1 MFLHHQKVLWI
12 KNFWAVFF
20 STKGA
25 LSSTKGALR
34 RHPDPTY
41 PFLALNQLNRPQ
53 KLASGHGQ
61 SPINYELRWNC
72 HCNIFAAFDKYLL
85 WNILIFVLYIRI
97 WHGDL
102 NLRYQSKGNHG
113 GEVNVC
119 QEFQLALAGAPD
131 SSYKSS
137 KKKHTPLL
145 GTLISALIYCFT
157 VFLPCPENAPPR
169 EGLTLAPPRPAPW
182 ILIPAPPRP
191 EKNISCPAPPR
202 SKKMLPRA
210 SLTDTRGRYT
220 WLI

>member
-145 GTLISALIYCFT
+145 ATLISALIYCFT

-169 EGLTLAPPRPAPW
+169 EGLTLAPPRPAP
-182 ILIPAPPRP
+182 PREFWSMP
-191 EKNISCPAPPR
+191 RPAPPR

-210 SLTDTRGRYT
+210 SLVLTP
-220 WLI
+220 

>member
-1 MFLHHQKVLWI
+1 MKLVSHIDQK
-12 KNFWAVFF
+12 
-20 STKGA
+20 
-25 LSSTKGALR
+25 
-34 RHPDPTY
+34 
-41 PFLALNQLNRPQ
+41 
-53 KLASGHGQ
+53 
-61 SPINYELRWNC
+61 NC

-169 EGLTLAPPRPAPW
+169 PEAKKCCPVHPW
-182 ILIPAPPRP
+182 VKPMF
-191 EKNISCPAPPR
+191 KNFVAHFVFNQRTFIGQKLS
-202 SKKMLPRA
+202 
-210 SLTDTRGRYT
+210 
-220 WLI
+220 

>member
-20 STKGA
+20 
-25 LSSTKGALR
+25 STKGALR

-137 KKKHTPLL
+137 KKSIPFVSDIDLSPEAKKCCPVH
-145 GTLISALIYCFT
+145 
-157 VFLPCPENAPPR
+157 PCCRPWQI
-169 EGLTLAPPRPAPW
+169 LPRPGMKFLWTLEPVNYPLKCLS
-182 ILIPAPPRP
+182 LIVHESLPDN
-191 EKNISCPAPPR
+191 EHCPDF
-202 SKKMLPRA
+202 
-210 SLTDTRGRYT
+210 SLQYFGF
-220 WLI
+220 LSG

>member
-1 MFLHHQKVLWI
+1 MKLVSHIDQK
-12 KNFWAVFF
+12 
-20 STKGA
+20 
-25 LSSTKGALR
+25 
-34 RHPDPTY
+34 
-41 PFLALNQLNRPQ
+41 
-53 KLASGHGQ
+53 
-61 SPINYELRWNC
+61 NC

-85 WNILIFVLYIRI
+85 WNILIFVLYMRI

-169 EGLTLAPPRPAPW
+169 EGLTLAPPRPVNFDPCPAPKK
-182 ILIPAPPRP
+182 ISPAPPRP
-191 EKNISCPAPPR
+191 EAKKCCPVHP
-202 SKKMLPRA
+202 
-210 SLTDTRGRYT
+210 
-220 WLI
+220 

>member
-137 KKKHTPLL
+137 KKKAYTFVSDIDLSTDLL
-145 GTLISALIYCFT
+145 FYVLFAL
-157 VFLPCPENAPPR
+157 PR
-169 EGLTLAPPRPAPW
+169 
-182 ILIPAPPRP
+182 
-191 EKNISCPAPPR
+191 KCPAPGGFDPCPR
-202 SKKMLPRA
+202 
-210 SLTDTRGRYT
+210 
-220 WLI
+220 

>member
-20 STKGA
+20 
-25 LSSTKGALR
+25 STKGALR

-145 GTLISALIYCFT
+145 ATLISALIYCFT

-169 EGLTLAPPRPAPW
+169 ESLPLAPKLMWIMAYFTNNLFLFINSWISAVLGGLWVGISVLPRRKAQR
-182 ILIPAPPRP
+182 IQRG
-191 EKNISCPAPPR
+191 
-202 SKKMLPRA
+202 SKKG
-210 SLTDTRGRYT
+210 T
-220 WLI
+220 

>member
-1 MFLHHQKVLWI
+1 MCHILTRRIVIVIFL
-12 KNFWAVFF
+12 
-20 STKGA
+20 
-25 LSSTKGALR
+25 
-34 RHPDPTY
+34 
-41 PFLALNQLNRPQ
+41 QL
-53 KLASGHGQ
+53 LIS
-61 SPINYELRWNC
+61 IC
-72 HCNIFAAFDKYLL
+72 L

-169 EGLTLAPPRPAPW
+169 EGLTLAPPRPEA
-182 ILIPAPPRP
+182 
-191 EKNISCPAPPR
+191 KKCCPVHPCI
-202 SKKMLPRA
+202 KTM
-210 SLTDTRGRYT
+210 TYH
-220 WLI
+220 